1 MKFKYKAIK
10 NSGEIYE
17 GIREASDKFS
27 LNKDLKSEGET
38 LISATNSDSAPFL
51 LKIRKIFG
59 MFNPIP
65 IHQRIIFA
73 KNLGAMINAGLSV
86 SKSLSVLEKQIKN
99 KKFQNI
105 ISSINLDIKK
115 GLSLSES
122 FKLHPDVFSDLFIAM
137 TKAGEESGN
146 LSGSL
151 KIVSSQMEGSYKLK
165 SKIRGAMMYPAIIV
179 VVMLVVGILM
189 MIFVVP
195 GIVATFKELNTDLPA
210 TTKVIISLSDFFKF
224 HSVLSAIIIL
234 FVILGTYL
242 FSLSKIGKK
251 IIDMCI
257 LKIPV
262 ISILIKEINS
272 ARTARTLSSLLS
284 AGVPFAESITITG
297 NVIQNSYFKNIL
309 FEAKTRVEKGE
320 NISAVFL
327 ENTEFYPVFV
337 GEMINVGEETGKL
350 PAMLLEVAT
359 FYEESVEQ
367 KTKDMSTIIEPIL
380 MIIIGAAV
388 GFFALSMIA
397 PIYSVMD
404 KI

>member
-115 GLSLSES
+115 GRSLSES
-122 FKLHPDVFSDLFIAM
+122 FKSHPDVFSDLFIAM

>member
-10 NSGEIYE
+10 NNGEIYE

-27 LNKDLKSEGET
+27 LNKDLKNEGET
-38 LISATNSDSAPFL
+38 LISATNYNSAPFL

-59 MFNPIP
+59 MFNPVP
-65 IHQRIIFA
+65 VHQRIIFA

-151 KIVSSQMEGSYKLK
+151 KIVSNQMESSYKLK

-179 VVMLVVGILM
+179 VIMLVVGILM

-195 GIVATFKELNTDLPA
+195 GIVATFKELNTDLPL

-234 FVILGTYL
+234 GVILGTYL
-242 FSLSKIGKK
+242 FSLSQIGKK

-257 LKIPV
+257 LKVPV
-262 ISILIKEINS
+262 ISVLMKEINS

-327 ENTEFYPVFV
+327 ENTKLYPVFV

-350 PAMLLEVAT
+350 PAMLLEVAA

>member
-1 MKFKYKAIK
+1 
-10 NSGEIYE
+10 
-17 GIREASDKFS
+17 
-27 LNKDLKSEGET
+27 
-38 LISATNSDSAPFL
+38 
-51 LKIRKIFG
+51 
-59 MFNPIP
+59 
-65 IHQRIIFA
+65 
-73 KNLGAMINAGLSV
+73 
-86 SKSLSVLEKQIKN
+86 
-99 KKFQNI
+99 
-105 ISSINLDIKK
+105 
-115 GLSLSES
+115 
-122 FKLHPDVFSDLFIAM
+122 
-137 TKAGEESGN
+137 
-146 LSGSL
+146 
-151 KIVSSQMEGSYKLK
+151 
-165 SKIRGAMMYPAIIV
+165 
-179 VVMLVVGILM
+179 
-189 MIFVVP
+189 
-195 GIVATFKELNTDLPA
+195 
-210 TTKVIISLSDFFKF
+210 
-224 HSVLSAIIIL
+224 
-234 FVILGTYL
+234 LGTYL
-242 FSLSKIGKK
+242 FSLSQIGKK

-257 LKIPV
+257 LKVPV
-262 ISILIKEINS
+262 ISVLMKEINS

-327 ENTEFYPVFV
+327 ENTKLYPVFV

-350 PAMLLEVAT
+350 PAMLLEVAA